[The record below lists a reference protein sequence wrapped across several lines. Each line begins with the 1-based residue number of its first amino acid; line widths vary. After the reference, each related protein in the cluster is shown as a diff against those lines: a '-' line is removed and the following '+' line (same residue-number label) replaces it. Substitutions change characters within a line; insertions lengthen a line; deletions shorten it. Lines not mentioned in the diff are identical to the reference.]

1 MKGMDAWMENVL
13 LEMGEGEGVCVWMKN
28 ILLEMGGGGVRGS
41 RWMDRGC
48 TIGNWGVGG
57 GGVRGSQNLI
67 QLDIMAMHKA

>member
-1 MKGMDAWMENVL
+1 MCMDEEYTVGN
-13 LEMGEGEGVCVWMKN
+13 GR
-28 ILLEMGGGGVRGS
+28 GGVRGS

-67 QLDIMAMHKA
+67 QLAIMAMHKA